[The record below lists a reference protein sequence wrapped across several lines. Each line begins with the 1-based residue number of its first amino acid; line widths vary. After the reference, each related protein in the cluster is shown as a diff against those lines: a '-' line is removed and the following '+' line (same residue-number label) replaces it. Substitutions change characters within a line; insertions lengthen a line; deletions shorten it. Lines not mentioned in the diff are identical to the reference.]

1 MSGTPDLDAFGT
13 EFTAEARDTSIRMLE
28 VLVEGKQGSEE
39 DRRIANLLLQMSSVE
54 REITIHLVRR
64 FIDTS
69 LHNVLWMIER
79 SDRFDLVARSE
90 DGQEF
95 RSLKEQS
102 DGLSAEPYTEEGWF
116 ARHSAYGDA
125 VVE

>member
-1 MSGTPDLDAFGT
+1 MSGTRDLDAFGT
-13 EFTAEARDTSIRMLE
+13 EFTREARDTSVRMLE
-28 VLVEGKQGSEE
+28 VLVEGRQGSEE
-39 DRRIANLLLQMSSVE
+39 DHRIANLLQKMSSGE
-54 REITIHLVRR
+54 REFTIHLVRR

-79 SDRFDLVARSE
+79 SDRFDLVARSD
-90 DGQEF
+90 DGMET

-116 ARHSAYGDA
+116 ARYSAYGDA